1 MINRIRKCILCSS
14 PNLKNVISIGNVPP
28 VNQLT
33 SKPNK
38 KIKSI
43 YANLLYCKK
52 CGHGQQEYQFD
63 EKRIFKNYKYV
74 SGTTKTLNKFFKN
87 FADLINKSFEKN
99 DKILELA
106 CNDGTFLK
114 YLDNKKLNLFGV
126 DPAKKILPKKI
137 KNKIK
142 FYNKFWPIENFNQN
156 FKLIVGFNVLAH
168 CKNPSRFFHE
178 SVKHLDE
185 DGILIF
191 QTSQV
196 NMFKNFEFDTIYH
209 EHYSFFTKQS
219 MEFLGNKFNLNYKL
233 FQTDIHGD
241 SLLAIFYKRKNK
253 RLKKFLYNIKITK
266 IKKLVQRKININQF
280 QKQAIKIKN
289 KIKIISKKFKEK
301 SYKIIFVG
309 AAAKTIT
316 FIYFTKLEVDY
327 VIDESK
333 LKIGNYVPNTKIR
346 IRSFKFVKQIKN
358 DCLFVIGAW
367 NFFKEIHEKIRVI
380 RYKNNNDKFIKYFP
394 KFYLR

>member
-1 MINRIRKCILCSS
+1 M
-14 PNLKNVISIGNVPP
+14 
-28 VNQLT
+28 
-33 SKPNK
+33 
-38 KIKSI
+38 
-43 YANLLYCKK
+43 
-52 CGHGQQEYQFD
+52 
-63 EKRIFKNYKYV
+63 
-74 SGTTKTLNKFFKN
+74 
-87 FADLINKSFEKN
+87 
-99 DKILELA
+99 
-106 CNDGTFLK
+106 
-114 YLDNKKLNLFGV
+114 
-126 DPAKKILPKKI
+126 
-137 KNKIK
+137 
-142 FYNKFWPIENFNQN
+142 
-156 FKLIVGFNVLAH
+156 
-168 CKNPSRFFHE
+168 
-178 SVKHLDE
+178 
-185 DGILIF
+185 
-191 QTSQV
+191 
-196 NMFKNFEFDTIYH
+196 
-209 EHYSFFTKQS
+209 
-219 MEFLGNKFNLNYKL
+219 
-233 FQTDIHGD
+233 
-241 SLLAIFYKRKNK
+241 
-253 RLKKFLYNIKITK
+253 ITK

-289 KIKIISKKFKEK
+289 KIKFISKKFKEK